1 MEKDRTLN
9 STKAME
15 IRCAYLLNL
24 IAAAVITLF
33 AASAFAQKA
42 KVEQEY
48 PARPIRLIVPFP
60 PAGTT
65 DIVARAVAEKIPLY
79 LGQRLVVDNRGGGGG
94 VTGTEILAR
103 AAADGYTLGVAT
115 VSTIA
120 TAPAMDLKVPYS
132 PTADFTPI
140 INIAATPNVLVLHPS
155 FPARD
160 FKTFMA
166 EVRKRPEHY
175 AYASSGD
182 GGLGHMLMALFQS
195 KTGTSLLHVPYKGGG
210 PAMNA
215 IVGGEVP
222 LMIANLPTALPFIKA
237 KRLVPI
243 AVAADE
249 AVGAMLA
256 VPTFEQLSLP
266 DVNRLAFYGLCG
278 PKGLP
283 QQIVGKL
290 HAAVKRTLADSQVLD
305 AIAKTGSVV
314 IGNSPE
320 QFREQIRAEFEI
332 YKKVVQTQKLR
343 H

>member
-1 MEKDRTLN
+1 MH
-9 STKAME
+9 STIAMK
-15 IRCAYLLNL
+15 IHCAYVLHS

-33 AASAFAQKA
+33 AASAIAQKA

-48 PARPIRLIVPFP
+48 PTRSIRLIVPFP

-65 DIVARAVAEKIPLY
+65 DIVARAVAEKLPLY

-94 VTGTEILAR
+94 VVGAEMLAK
-103 AAADGYTLGVAT
+103 AAADGYTLGIAT

-120 TAPAMDLKVPYS
+120 TAPAMDPKAPYS

-140 INIAATPNVLVLHPS
+140 INIAATPNVLVVHPS
-155 FPARD
+155 FPARE
-160 FKTFMA
+160 FRAFMA
-166 EVRKRPEHY
+166 EVRRRPGHY

-195 KTGTSLLHVPYKGGG
+195 KTGASLLHVPYKGGG

-215 IVGGEVP
+215 LVGGEVP
-222 LMIANLPTALPFIKA
+222 LMIANLPTALPFINA

-243 AVAADE
+243 AVAAAKRVDDMP
-249 AVGAMLA
+249 G
-256 VPTFEQLSLP
+256 VPTFMEIEVP
-266 DVNRLAFYGLCG
+266 EVNRPAFYGLCG

-283 QQIVGKL
+283 RQIVDRL
-290 HAAVKRTLADSQVLD
+290 HAAVERTLSDSQVKER
-305 AIAKTGSVV
+305 IESTGSVV
-314 IGNSPE
+314 IGNTPE
-320 QFREQIRAEFEI
+320 QFRDQIRVEYEI

-343 H
+343 L